1 MKVLACIIQLTILNA
16 VFRSSEKSY
25 TMNHLESSFTGKNNF
40 WRYAVMFVTVFLV
53 SNSIGALPLVIVITV
68 KSLSDPS
75 VLSHLAAHPNDLS
88 ILGLDKN
95 ISLILM
101 LFPFIA
107 SLVAF
112 ILLIKPLNGRRIKTI
127 INGTSKIRWNHFF
140 ISGLVWLILSM
151 TYLFVYLKADPSNF
165 VINNT
170 TVSLVILTVVSLTL
184 IPFQAAL
191 EEVLF
196 RGYLMQGFA
205 RWVKNRWFPL
215 VMTSV
220 MFGLMHSLNPEV
232 RDYGFLTMMPQ
243 YVVFGLVFGITTIL
257 DDGIEASM
265 GAHAA
270 NNIFLCVMVTNQSSA
285 LQTDA
290 LFTQL
295 KMAPWIEL
303 AGLAM
308 SGILFVFILS
318 KIFRWGKLSLIFEKI
333 HI

>member
-1 MKVLACIIQLTILNA
+1 
-16 VFRSSEKSY
+16 
-25 TMNHLESSFTGKNNF
+25 
-40 WRYAVMFVTVFLV
+40 MFVTVFLV
-53 SNSIGALPLVIVITV
+53 SNSIGAIPLIIVMV
-68 KSLSDPS
+68 VRSLSDPS
-75 VLSHLAAHPNDLS
+75 VMSHLAAHPNDLS
-88 ILGLDKN
+88 VLGLDKN
-95 ISLILM
+95 VSLILM

-112 ILLIKPLNGRRIKTI
+112 ILLVKPLNGRKIKTI
-127 INGTSKIRWNHFF
+127 INGTSVIRWNHFF
-140 ISGLVWLILSM
+140 ISGFVWLLLSM
-151 TYLFVYLKADPSNF
+151 VYLFVYLKADPSNF
-165 VINNT
+165 VLNNAT
-170 TVSLVILTVVSLTL
+170 LSLVVLTIVSLAF
-184 IPFQAAL
+184 IPFQAAF

-205 RWVKNRWFPL
+205 VMVRNRWFPL
-215 VMTSV
+215 IMTSV

-232 RDYGFLTMMPQ
+232 KDYGFLTMMPQ
-243 YVVFGLVFGITTIL
+243 YFVFGLVFGITTIL

-270 NNIFLCVMVTNQSSA
+270 NNIFLCVMVTNRSSA

-295 KMAPWIEL
+295 KMVPWTEL

-308 SGILFVFILS
+308 SGVLFIFILS
-318 KIFRWGKLSLIFEKI
+318 KIFRWGKFSLIFEKI